1 MLFTEWNM
9 EDALRVTR
17 EEGREEGVVEGMEK
31 GMEKSI
37 LAFAE
42 YLTPEIIAQ
51 QLGLSLE
58 KVQNILRSGNKPAQ
72 T

>member
-1 MLFTEWNM
+1 
-9 EDALRVTR
+9 
-17 EEGREEGVVEGMEK
+17 MEK